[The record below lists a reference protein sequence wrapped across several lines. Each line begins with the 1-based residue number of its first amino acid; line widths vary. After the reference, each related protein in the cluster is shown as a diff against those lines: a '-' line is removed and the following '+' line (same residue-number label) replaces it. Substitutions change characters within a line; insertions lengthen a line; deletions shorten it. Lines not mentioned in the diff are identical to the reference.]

1 MTALRDYSPTPPPS
15 RLRRS
20 AKTAGR
26 SESSSPSRATVTQL
40 PNRSG
45 QLPLALQFLLLVQKS
60 STIVTFGLVGLTLG
74 VYGWTVCAPNLWS
87 KQFTKLETLQR
98 HERRLVTTN
107 ETLKH
112 KLAQQAEQAGSGL
125 TAPQPSQSIFLPR
138 TANTPVAVPSVTAS
152 TEGEPLVGKA
162 PVAY

>member
-1 MTALRDYSPTPPPS
+1 MTALRDYSPTSPPS
-15 RLRRS
+15 RLRKS
-20 AKTAGR
+20 AKTTGR
-26 SESSSPSRATVTQL
+26 SQSSSLSRATITQL
-40 PNRSG
+40 PNRCG

-60 STIVTFGLVGLTLG
+60 STVVTFGLIGLTLG
-74 VYGWTVCAPNLWS
+74 VYGWTVYAPNLWS
-87 KQFTKLETLQR
+87 KQFTKLETLQG

-112 KLAQQAEQAGSGL
+112 KLAEQAEQAGSGL
-125 TAPQPSQSIFLPR
+125 TAPQPSQSIFLPQ
-138 TANTPVAVPSVTAS
+138 TPNIPIAVPPVTTS